1 MQYSYKCRFV
11 EVVDGDTL
19 LLYID
24 LGFYIWTMA
33 AVRITGIDMP
43 DQPTKADLKREEQAC
58 KFMTQCFTDS
68 DFGVIETH
76 QDEEGQ
82 ITADV
87 IHEGKTI
94 NHELE
99 RRGLLRGCQK
109 LKGIAH

>member
-33 AVRITGIDMP
+33 AVRLTGIDMP
-43 DQPTKADLKREEQAC
+43 EHPTKADLKREEQAC
-58 KFMTQCFTDS
+58 KFMEKRFTDS

-76 QDEEGQ
+76 QNEEGQ

-87 IHEGKTI
+87 VHEGKTI
-94 NHELE
+94 NIELE
-99 RRGLLRGCQK
+99 RRGLLRGSER